1 TLAFGS
7 DAHLM
12 NIAGH
17 ALVGCGSA
25 VASGGRCGP
34 GALAGAVG
42 SFAGPLLRGLD
53 STSKLVATSV
63 LGGLASVAGGGKF
76 ANGAVTG
83 AFGYLFNWVGRGS
96 DGRLWAVQPTADEY
110 ARRYTGQDGFP
121 LGEPVYRAGSDVNLN
136 DYAS

>member
-1 TLAFGS
+1 AVTAFAMFEVGNLTGHGTLAFGS
-7 DAHLM
+7 DTHLM

-42 SFAGPLLRGLD
+42 SFAGPLLRGL
-53 STSKLVATSV
+53 SFEVKLVATSV
-63 LGGLASVAGGGKF
+63 LCGLASVAGGGKF

-83 AFGYLFNWVGRGS
+83 AFGYLFNAACRNGRCFA
-96 DGRLWAVQPTADEY
+96 L
-110 ARRYTGQDGFP
+110 GFSAHP
-121 LGEPVYRAGSDVNLN
+121 AGG
-136 DYAS
+136 AH